1 MKRSIKRFALA
12 MTMLTL
18 FFVVTVSPKDIS
30 PPTQGSTFWGCWS
43 FFSAG
48 PCRAVYRDS
57 EGNYTICGQCD
68 RSGTPGP
75 GVCSPIS
82 EQTLEIGFWCS

>member
-1 MKRSIKRFALA
+1 MKKSIKRFALA

-30 PPTQGSTFWGCWS
+30 PATQGSTFWGCWS

-68 RSGTPGP
+68 SSGTPGP
-75 GVCSPIS
+75 GGCSAIS
-82 EQTLEIGFWCS
+82 EQTLEIGYWCS

>member
-1 MKRSIKRFALA
+1 MKRVIKRFALA
-12 MTMLTL
+12 MTMVMV

-30 PPTQGSTFWGCWS
+30 PSTQDSTFWGCWS
-43 FFSAG
+43 FFPTG

-57 EGNYTICGQCD
+57 GGNYMICGQCD

-82 EQTLEIGFWCS
+82 EQTLRFGFWCS